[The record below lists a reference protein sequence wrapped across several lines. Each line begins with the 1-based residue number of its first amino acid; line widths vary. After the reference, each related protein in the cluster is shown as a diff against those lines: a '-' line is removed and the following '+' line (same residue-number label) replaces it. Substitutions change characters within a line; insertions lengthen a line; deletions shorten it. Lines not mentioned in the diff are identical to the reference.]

1 VTRAIIFTPA
11 FALIT
16 LLIFLRD
23 VFLCYTAMH
32 TIILMIIAVMGIL
45 QHLGLALGPIESLS
59 FAVVIGVSVDYLTH
73 FAYAYKHSLMRE
85 QYYKSRAVFLAR
97 SGSVSASAV
106 TTLCAVL
113 PLLSA
118 TLLPLKLFGIIFTVV
133 ALVSVAF
140 AMGLF
145 NALLGVLG
153 PGEPLHKE
161 APASPQTAPD
171 EHYGSNGFGLELD
184 IPSNIGA
191 RSALDPAAC
200 TATDRMEHVRDR
212 APVKI

>member
-1 VTRAIIFTPA
+1 
-11 FALIT
+11 
-16 LLIFLRD
+16 
-23 VFLCYTAMH
+23 
-32 TIILMIIAVMGIL
+32 
-45 QHLGLALGPIESLS
+45 
-59 FAVVIGVSVDYLTH
+59 
-73 FAYAYKHSLMRE
+73 MRE